1 MEANLITEQNFK
13 RSKYSERV
21 LSLYPLICSH
31 WCIYVYF
38 IFEYPG
44 IWDVRNHWLTEIKQW
59 IYDWTSDTVNGV
71 NDSKYKA
78 QVITLQNNTNPKMSF
93 NASLGY
99 LETKFNKEKTNSTI
113 INTGKTVFDKNLGD
127 VCVSYFKSDFPIM
140 INWVLENLSKEEI
153 SANLENMMSPYL
165 SIISEMKLT
174 SKEIIE
180 IHRFHKILNE
190 SYKLF

>member
-1 MEANLITEQNFK
+1 MNPDLIVEQNFK
-13 RSKYSERV
+13 RNKYNERV

-31 WCIYVYF
+31 WCLFVYF
-38 IFEYPG
+38 IFQFP
-44 IWDVRNHWLTEIKQW
+44 DVWQVRKHWLIEIKQW
-59 IYDWTSDTVNGV
+59 IYDWASDTVNGV

-99 LETKFNKEKTNSTI
+99 FETKYNKEKANSNIDTI
-113 INTGKTVFDKNLGD
+113 KESVFDKDLGD
-127 VCVSYFKSDFPIM
+127 VCVSYFKGDFPIM

-153 SANLENMMSPYL
+153 STNLDNMMSPYL
-165 SIISEMKLT
+165 SMISEMRLT

-180 IHRFHKILNE
+180 MHRFHKILSE
-190 SYKLF
+190 SYRLF